1 MRYLKQIF
9 VFFLLFSC
17 FAVIVPAAL
26 ATSTPQETVDLENPI
41 QLTDS
46 KGKALKDAD
55 ITPAVI
61 IGTVIRSFLGLVG
74 GLSLVMMV
82 WGGFQ
87 WLTSAGNEEKVKR
100 GTQTMMWSIIGLIVV
115 LASYLLVNTVFRFLQ
130 GAQS

>member
-1 MRYLKQIF
+1 MKYIKQLIVFSVLLNGLVF
-9 VFFLLFSC
+9 VAPAV
-17 FAVIVPAAL
+17 FAG
-26 ATSTPQETVDLENPI
+26 STNETVSLDNPI
-41 QLTDS
+41 QLKDS

-61 IGTVIRSFLGLVG
+61 IGAVIKSFLGVVG

-87 WLTSAGNEEKVKR
+87 WLTSAGNDEKVKK
-100 GTQTMMWSIIGLIVV
+100 GTQTMMWSIIGLVVV
-115 LASYLLVNTVFRFLQ
+115 LASYLLVNTVLRFLA